1 MTGPPP
7 PLPDLPPGGRVVL
20 RHRTPD
26 GGATD
31 VLGELVEDAPGHLA
45 VRDRAGGLHRVAR
58 EDVVAARPVPPRV
71 RRRGADD
78 GPVVGVCD
86 LEAALALAWQAPS
99 VARDGRWLLRSAG
112 DRTRRA
118 SSVLA
123 LGGPGTDDL
132 DAAVHAAGAWQR
144 ARGSTPRFQLPRATG
159 APAGRAARAD
169 AAALLEVSRLDAVL
183 AARGWPLVSPT
194 TVLTGRTGRVLDA
207 VAGRGDAGVRLT
219 PVPDAAWTALV
230 RPGAP
235 DDPVTAG
242 LLVSAPEQVFA
253 AVDGPGGAAAVG
265 RLALADGWAVL
276 TDLVVAPAARRRGLA
291 RAVVGALLGA
301 AGDLPGVALQVADG
315 NAPARALYAGLGLAE
330 HHRYAYRE
338 EPAAPSA

>member
-1 MTGPPP
+1 
-7 PLPDLPPGGRVVL
+7 VVV

-26 GGATD
+26 GRATD

-45 VRDRAGGLHRVAR
+45 VRDREGAVHRVAR
-58 EDVVAARPVPPRV
+58 ADVGAARPVPPPV
-71 RRRGADD
+71 RRRTAAD

-86 LEAALALAWQAPS
+86 LEAVLALAWQAPAS
-99 VARDGRWLLRSAG
+99 ARDGRWLLRSAG

-123 LGGPGTDDL
+123 LGAPREGDL
-132 DAAVHAAGAWQR
+132 DAAVDAAAAWQR
-144 ARGSTPRFQLPRATG
+144 AHGSTPRFQLPRATG

-169 AAALLEVSRLDAVL
+169 AAALQAVSRLDALL

-194 TVLTGRTGRVLDA
+194 TVLTGRTDRVRAAASAASAASTADQA
-207 VAGRGDAGVRLT
+207 DEAAAVRLS
-219 PVPDAAWTALV
+219 PAPDATWTALV

-235 DDPVTAG
+235 EDPVTAG

-253 AVDGPGGAAAVG
+253 TVDGPGGAAAVG

-315 NAPARALYAGLGLAE
+315 NEPARALYARLGLAE

-338 EPAAPSA
+338 EPAAPGTPS